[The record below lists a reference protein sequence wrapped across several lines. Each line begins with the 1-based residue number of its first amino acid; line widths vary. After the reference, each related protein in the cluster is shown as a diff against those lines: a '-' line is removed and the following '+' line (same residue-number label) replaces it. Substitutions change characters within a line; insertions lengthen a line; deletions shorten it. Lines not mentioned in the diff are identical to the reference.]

1 MYMFHSREKIIYLV
15 VFRAQL
21 MNRFGV
27 RCYRYLAAKSEEDH
41 YKKELKRE
49 QDEIIAVPDIG
60 FYLII
65 LTLFLSDKFSA
76 ETVVLYSF
84 SDAWEIIS

>member
-1 MYMFHSREKIIYLV
+1 
-15 VFRAQL
+15 

-60 FYLII
+60 FHLII
-65 LTLFLSDKFSA
+65 YLSDKFSA

-84 SDAWEIIS
+84 IFDACETFYIIDHFPEVFFIIIDTK